1 MKKITFLISLL
12 AYGSLLFGQSTT
24 SPAQNAQPKP
34 FEAIRVIHDQKAGIH
49 VAVEFWDSTTNK
61 RLKRVDLVK
70 NSPFYNLKGRESG
83 IDEVLN
89 TPRYVVPFKILKT
102 DPLFMLTDEEMNN
115 FYPGT
120 DSVGVQISSSVTDRY
135 DFSQPRKYIGIIYV
149 MEVRGHHSDF
159 AASRL
164 ALAVYDTRGNLKY
177 KHQGI
182 INNGGLGFL
191 LCDGRYFCYKSGGDY
206 GEGVASN
213 MPMTYTVFDMK
224 EKKEILKEPYDGNTS
239 TYGINQYYFATIKIT
254 TVEKNKF
261 WAEWSIYDIENKKK
275 YYKEYDVFDLGDMEK
290 ADKEGCIM
298 YSGKSGKTTA
308 LKFEKDFTVSKMK

>member
-12 AYGSLLFGQSTT
+12 AYGALLLGQSNT
-24 SPAQNAQPKP
+24 SPAQNTHPKP
-34 FEAIRVIHDQKAGIH
+34 FEAIRVIEDRIEG
-49 VAVEFWDSTTNK
+49 VNLAVEFWDSTTNK
-61 RLKRVDLVK
+61 LLKRVDLVK
-70 NSPFYNLKGRESG
+70 SSPFYNLKGRKNG
-83 IDEVLN
+83 IDEVLK

-102 DPLFMLTDEEMNN
+102 DPLFLLTDEEMGS
-115 FYPGT
+115 FYSKV
-120 DSVGVQISSSVTDRY
+120 DSVGVRIFSSVTNFYNR
-135 DFSQPRKYIGIIYV
+135 PRDIIGIMYV
-149 MEVRGHHSDF
+149 MEVEGERSDF

-206 GEGVASN
+206 GEGVESN

-224 EKKEILKEPYDGNTS
+224 EKKEILKEPCDGNTS
-239 TYGINQYYFATIKIT
+239 TYGINQYFFATYQDIRLG
-254 TVEKNKF
+254 VGKF
-261 WAEWSIYDIENKKK
+261 WAKWSIYDLENKVK
-275 YYKEYDVFDLGDMEK
+275 YYKEYDVYDLGDMQR

-298 YSGKSGKTTA
+298 HSGKSGKTTA